1 MEIINLTT
9 GIIIWSGNYMS
20 DTLGDKKRLPLQ
32 IDFDLLMDFRVDYA
46 FKLAFS
52 KGDTRP
58 LISLLN
64 AIFANKEISRI
75 IKSIDAA

>member
-1 MEIINLTT
+1 
-9 GIIIWSGNYMS
+9 MS